1 MIFDKSYF
9 SFRIDFANRI
19 DKINKSAIYIKL
31 EKAIEDNKQT
41 ILRLTQKNN
50 PTVDQMVTISCLR
63 NEAEQLIRELTSE
76 IECEQKPV
84 LCNQKR
90 KC

>member
-1 MIFDKSYF
+1 MIFDKSF
-9 SFRIDFANRI
+9 FFRIDFAKRI
-19 DKINKSAIYIKL
+19 DKINKSAIYIRL

-50 PTVDQMVTISCLR
+50 PTVDEMVTISWLR
-63 NEAEQLIRELTSE
+63 DEAKQLILELTYE
-76 IECEQKPV
+76 IWCEHKLAP
-84 LCNQKR
+84 CNRTK